1 MVGIQCV
8 DQVLQT
14 WFDGNSFY
22 EEKNEHRNELLDPVW
37 VLNIR
42 LMQNEEFIKR
52 WVGSVITCVRL

>member
-14 WFDGNSFY
+14 WLDGNSIY